1 MSRPRHYEKPE
12 KWTEFY
18 KTTDYAAVAYGIAKS
33 YCKAHPDADRN
44 IVFASAS
51 DAAFE
56 YDINDRLKMYKFR
69 NFVNVKIRN
78 AVYKH
83 RKEEKEMITPEEK
96 AAMIE
101 AYESGMTSGQIAIKF
116 NKNASTVS
124 SNLINW
130 KKQGLINEKTETVP
144 EEAAIVPEKAAIVP
158 EKEVVLPDPAETVR
172 KLEEAGAEPV
182 GCDGTKIYTMKGVD
196 FPVEIC
202 ESKRPELWDD
212 IACEIADFAA
222 GILGAGTRPISRSSN
237 EEMQYASVKLRTP
250 DGKKVKIKMEVV

>member
-1 MSRPRHYEKPE
+1 M
-12 KWTEFY
+12 TETNKTALSEHFANGKKRDSFRKTIEDY
-18 KTTDYAAVAYGIAKS
+18 ITTDYAAVAYGIAKS

-56 YDINDRLKMYKFR
+56 YDISDRLKMYKFR

-116 NKNASTVS
+116 SKNASTVS

-130 KKQGLINEKTETVP
+130 KKQGLIKEKTETVP
-144 EEAAIVPEKAAIVP
+144 EEAASVPEEASIA
-158 EKEVVLPDPAETVR
+158 
-172 KLEEAGAEPV
+172 EAGAEPV

-196 FPVEIC
+196 FPVELC
-202 ESKRPELWDD
+202 EAKRPELWDD

>member
-1 MSRPRHYEKPE
+1 MSRPRHFDKPE
-12 KWTEFY
+12 KWDNFSHV
-18 KTTDYAAVAYGIAKS
+18 TDYAALAYGIAKS
-33 YCKAHPDADRN
+33 YCNAHPDADRN

-56 YDINDRLKMYKFR
+56 YNISDRLKMYKFR

-124 SNLINW
+124 SNLTNW
-130 KKQGLINEKTETVP
+130 KKQGLINEKTETVL
-144 EEAAIVPEKAAIVP
+144 EEAAIVPEK
-158 EKEVVLPDPAETVR
+158 KVVLPDPAETVR
-172 KLEEAGAEPV
+172 KLEEAGVEPV

-196 FPVEIC
+196 FPVELG
-202 ESKRPELWDD
+202 EAKRSELWDD

-222 GILGAGTRPISRSSN
+222 GILGAGTRPISRYSN

>member
-1 MSRPRHYEKPE
+1 MSRPRHFDKPE
-12 KWTEFY
+12 KWDNFSHV
-18 KTTDYAAVAYGIAKS
+18 TDYAALAYGIAKS
-33 YCKAHPDADRN
+33 YCNAHPDADRN

-56 YDINDRLKMYKFR
+56 YDVSDRLKRYKFKT
-69 NFVNVKIRN
+69 FISVKIRT
-78 AVYKH
+78 ALYTQKGQQ
-83 RKEEKEMITPEEK
+83 KMITPEERK
-96 AAMIE
+96 AMIA

-116 NKNASTVS
+116 NRNASTVS

-144 EEAAIVPEKAAIVP
+144 EEAAIVPEK
-158 EKEVVLPDPAETVR
+158 EMVLPDPAETVR
-172 KLEEAGAEPV
+172 KLEEAGVEPV
-182 GCDGTKIYTMKGVD
+182 GCDGTKLYTMKGVD
-196 FPVEIC
+196 FPAELC

>member
-1 MSRPRHYEKPE
+1 MSRPRHFEKPE
-12 KWTEFY
+12 KWTDFY
-18 KTTDYAAVAYGIAKS
+18 RTTDYAAVAYGIAKS

-56 YDINDRLKMYKFR
+56 YDISDRLKMYKFR

-78 AVYKH
+78 ALYMR

-116 NKNASTVS
+116 SKNASTVS
-124 SNLINW
+124 SNLTNW
-130 KKQGLINEKTETVP
+130 KKQGLIADKEVPEEDKKAAIAP
-144 EEAAIVPEKAAIVP
+144 EEAA
-158 EKEVVLPDPAETVR
+158 LPDPAETVR

-182 GCDGTKIYTMKGVD
+182 ECDGTKIYAMKGVE
-196 FPVEIC
+196 FPVELC
-202 ESKRPELWDD
+202 EAKRPELWDD
-212 IACEIADFAA
+212 IACEIADFAS
-222 GILGAGTRPISRSSN
+222 GILGAGTRPISRSFN

>member
-1 MSRPRHYEKPE
+1 MSRPRRFEKPE
-12 KWTEFY
+12 KWTDFY
-18 KTTDYAAVAYGIAKS
+18 RPTDYASVAYGIAKS

-56 YDINDRLKMYKFR
+56 YDINDKLKMYKFR

-116 NKNASTVS
+116 KKNASTVS
-124 SNLINW
+124 SNLTNW

-144 EEAAIVPEKAAIVP
+144 EEAAIVPEK
-158 EKEVVLPDPAETVR
+158 EVVFPDSDETVR
-172 KLEEAGAEPV
+172 KLQEAGAEPV
-182 GCDGTKIYTMKGVD
+182 ECDGTRIYDAMKGVD
-196 FPVEIC
+196 FPVELC
-202 ESKRPELWDD
+202 ESHRPELWDD

-222 GILGAGTRPISRSSN
+222 GILGAGTRPISRASN
-237 EEMQYASVKLRTP
+237 EEMQYASVMLRTP

>member
-1 MSRPRHYEKPE
+1 MSRPRHFEKPE
-12 KWTEFY
+12 KWTDFY
-18 KTTDYAAVAYGIAKS
+18 RTTDYAAVAYGIAKS

-56 YDINDRLKMYKFR
+56 YDISDKLKMYKFR

-124 SNLINW
+124 SNLTNW

-144 EEAAIVPEKAAIVP
+144 EEAAIVPEK
-158 EKEVVLPDPAETVR
+158 EVVLPDPAETVR
-172 KLEEAGAEPV
+172 KLEEAGVEPV
-182 GCDGTKIYTMKGVD
+182 ECDGTRIYAMKSVE
-196 FPVEIC
+196 FPVELC
-202 ESKRPELWDD
+202 EAKRPELWDD

-222 GILGAGTRPISRSSN
+222 GILGAGTKAIARTSN
-237 EEMQYASVKLRTP
+237 EELQYASVKLRTP

>member
-1 MSRPRHYEKPE
+1 MSRPRHFEKPE
-12 KWTEFY
+12 KWTDFY
-18 KTTDYAAVAYGIAKS
+18 RTTDYAAVAYGIAKS
-33 YCKAHPDADRN
+33 YCKAHPDADGN

-56 YDINDRLKMYKFR
+56 YDISDKLKMYKFR

-116 NKNASTVS
+116 NRNASTVS
-124 SNLINW
+124 TNLTNW
-130 KKQGLINEKTETVP
+130 KKQGLIADKEVPEEDKKAAIAP
-144 EEAAIVPEKAAIVP
+144 EEAA
-158 EKEVVLPDPAETVR
+158 LPDPAETVR
-172 KLEEAGAEPV
+172 KLEEAGVEPV
-182 GCDGTKIYTMKGVD
+182 ECDGTKIYAMKGVD
-196 FPVEIC
+196 FPVELC
-202 ESKRPELWDD
+202 EAKLPELWDD

-237 EEMQYASVKLRTP
+237 EEMQYASVRLRTP